1 MPLRNSGLVTSAL
14 SGGEVEQ
21 LATPSVAATANA
33 ERDTDDKTIE
43 NPPRCAC
50 YRMMDAPD
58 ARDVNGTDQR
68 YHSLSYES
76 TPDPG
81 INLSLQ
87 AVCFDIVD
95 HLARRWRG
103 SSHRAAAGL
112 VPALTAVSTRCI
124 ATL

>member
-1 MPLRNSGLVTSAL
+1 MPLRDSGLATSAL

-50 YRMMDAPD
+50 YRMMDAPG
-58 ARDVNGTDQR
+58 ARDVNGTDKR
-68 YHSLSYES
+68 YHPLSDES

-81 INLSLQ
+81 NNLCLQ
-87 AVCFDIVD
+87 TVCFDIVD
-95 HLARRWRG
+95 HLARRCRS
-103 SSHRAAAGL
+103 SSHGTASRDHAM
-112 VPALTAVSTRCI
+112 TAVSTDRI